1 MFLWLTVWCEYEC
14 KYLLAVCWAVSMMCV
29 VMLTPG
35 LHTQTQLTDQIT
47 GAVLNR
53 IFI

>member
-1 MFLWLTVWCEYEC
+1 MYKV
-14 KYLLAVCWAVSMMCV
+14 
-29 VMLTPG
+29 
-35 LHTQTQLTDQIT
+35 DIT